1 MKKVSFVFIGLVSL
15 VWLISFG
22 CRTQSA
28 AVSIIQKDSL
38 RIDTLIQSDT
48 LYYIDQD
55 VINSIYECDSNN
67 QVILKE
73 NSFLQTKFDSLLKV
87 SPLVRTVT
95 KTKCYT
101 STKKEYQPA
110 VVKVVYEKK
119 YVNTLTVFSLIINGI
134 LAICLIGIIFLFYRS
149 VNAVTSKVFNKKS

>member
-1 MKKVSFVFIGLVSL
+1 MKKVSFVFIVLGLVSL
-15 VWLISFG
+15 VVISFG

-67 QVILKE
+67 QIILK
-73 NSFLQTKFDSLLKV
+73 NNAFLHAKFDSLLKV
-87 SPLVRTVT
+87 SPLVRTIT
-95 KTKCYT
+95 KTK
-101 STKKEYQPA
+101 SFILSKKEYQPA

-119 YVNTLTVFSLIINGI
+119 YVNTVTVILIIYSLILSFAFILILYIFYKYIKTVNSGI
-134 LAICLIGIIFLFYRS
+134 L
-149 VNAVTSKVFNKKS
+149 NKY